1 VSQSMCRSRYC
12 ALALAAGLA
21 ACATRSIAGQA
32 APADQ
37 LVARG
42 ALSYTFYCADCH
54 GGNGAGD
61 AAKHVPQLAGRS
73 AASLVR
79 DISALQDAARAS
91 RGQATN
97 QHARVLSRLNSEQ
110 IEAIADYL
118 ASLAPPPSFTQ

>member
-1 VSQSMCRSRYC
+1 MCRSSYR
-12 ALALAAGLA
+12 ALVLAAGLVICA
-21 ACATRSIAGQA
+21 ATLVAAQTRT
-32 APADQ
+32 ADQ

>member
-1 VSQSMCRSRYC
+1 MCRSSYR
-12 ALALAAGLA
+12 ALVLAAGLVICA
-21 ACATRSIAGQA
+21 ATLVAAQTRT
-32 APADQ
+32 ADQ

-61 AAKHVPQLAGRS
+61 AAKHVPELAGRS

-97 QHARVLSRLNSEQ
+97 RHARVLSRLNSEQ